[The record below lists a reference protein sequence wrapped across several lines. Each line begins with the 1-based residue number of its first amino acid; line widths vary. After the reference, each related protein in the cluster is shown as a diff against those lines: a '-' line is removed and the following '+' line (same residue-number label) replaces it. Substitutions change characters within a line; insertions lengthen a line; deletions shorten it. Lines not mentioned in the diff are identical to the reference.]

1 MDLLTKGPIIVDIG
15 LILLKVL
22 ALFMAL
28 TFHEF
33 AHGWVARRLGDH
45 TAESQGRLTLNPK
58 DHIDPFGTV
67 LLPAMLILMKSP
79 VVFGWAKPVP
89 IDPRNFKDPRR
100 GMMWSA
106 LAGPM
111 INLFLA
117 AALAVVFKA
126 MLMAGIH
133 IRGLL
138 LFLIIAI
145 QLNVFLAIFNLIPIP
160 PLDGGRVMVG
170 LLPPRQAMAYS
181 RIEPY
186 GFMIVIAL
194 MYFNILDR
202 FVFYPIQMILRFL
215 GIG

>member
-1 MDLLTKGPIIVDIG
+1 MDVG

-33 AHGWVARRLGDH
+33 AHGWVARRLGDR

-89 IDPRNFKDPRR
+89 IDVRNFKDPRR

-106 LAGPM
+106 LGGPM

-117 AALAVVFKA
+117 AALTVFFKT
-126 MLMAGIH
+126 MLMAGIF
-133 IRGLL
+133 IQGLL
-138 LFLIIAI
+138 LFLVIAI
-145 QLNVFLAIFNLIPIP
+145 QLNVFLAVFNLIPIP
-160 PLDGGRVMVG
+160 PLDGGRVLLG
-170 LLPPRQAMAYS
+170 LLPPRQAMVYS

>member
-1 MDLLTKGPIIVDIG
+1 MIVDVG

-33 AHGWVARRLGDH
+33 AHGWVARRLGDR

-89 IDPRNFKDPRR
+89 IDVRNFKDPRR

-106 LAGPM
+106 LGGPM

-117 AALAVVFKA
+117 AALTVFFKT
-126 MLMAGIH
+126 MLMAGIF
-133 IRGLL
+133 IQGLL
-138 LFLIIAI
+138 LFLVIAI
-145 QLNVFLAIFNLIPIP
+145 QLNVFLAVFNLIPIP
-160 PLDGGRVMVG
+160 PLDGGRVLLG
-170 LLPPRQAMAYS
+170 LLPPRQAMVYS

>member
-1 MDLLTKGPIIVDIG
+1 MDIG
-15 LILLKVL
+15 LILLQVL

-33 AHGWVARRLGDH
+33 AHGWVARRLGDR
-45 TAESQGRLTLNPK
+45 TAEAHGRLTLNPK
-58 DHIDPFGTV
+58 DHIDPFGTI
-67 LLPAMLILMKSP
+67 LLPAMLILIKSP

-106 LAGPM
+106 LGGPLV
-111 INLFLA
+111 NLLLA
-117 AALAVVFKA
+117 AMLAILFKF
-126 MLMAGIH
+126 MTVAGIYFQ
-133 IRGLL
+133 GLL

-145 QLNVFLAIFNLIPIP
+145 QLNVFLAVFNLIPIP

-186 GFMIVIAL
+186 GFMIVLAL
-194 MYFNILDR
+194 MYFNVLDR
-202 FVFYPIQMILRFL
+202 FVFFPIQVILRFL

>member
-1 MDLLTKGPIIVDIG
+1 M
-15 LILLKVL
+15 ILLQVV

-33 AHGWVARRLGDH
+33 AHGWMARRLGDR
-45 TAESQGRLTLNPK
+45 TAEAHGRLTLNPK

-67 LLPAMLILMKSP
+67 LLPGLLILMNSP
-79 VVFGWAKPVP
+79 VVFGWARPVP

-106 LAGPM
+106 LGGPLM
-111 INLFLA
+111 NFLLA
-117 AALAVVFKA
+117 AVLALVFKL
-126 MLMAGIH
+126 MLTTGIYN
-133 IRGLL
+133 RGML

-145 QLNVFLAIFNLIPIP
+145 QLNVFLAVFNLIPIP

-170 LLPPRQAMAYS
+170 LLPPRQAYAYS

-186 GFMIVIAL
+186 GFLIIVAL
-194 MYFNILDR
+194 MYFDVLDR
-202 FVFYPIQMILRFL
+202 FVFYPIAMFLRWI
-215 GIG
+215 GIR

>member
-1 MDLLTKGPIIVDIG
+1 VDVG

-33 AHGWVARRLGDH
+33 AHGWVARRLGDR

-89 IDPRNFKDPRR
+89 IDVRNFKDPRR

-106 LAGPM
+106 LGGPM

-117 AALAVVFKA
+117 AALTVFFKT
-126 MLMAGIH
+126 MLMAGIF
-133 IRGLL
+133 IQGLL
-138 LFLIIAI
+138 LFLVIAI
-145 QLNVFLAIFNLIPIP
+145 QLNVFLAVFNLIPIP
-160 PLDGGRVMVG
+160 PLDGGRVLLG
-170 LLPPRQAMAYS
+170 LLPPRQAMVYS